1 MPRSTTLDQELNM
14 HRRSSWLLA
23 SAFLLAACSKPAD
36 RGAATPG
43 ADTTTATAAPAAAG
57 PMAILTVLYKNPKDP
72 AAFER
77 YYKATHVP
85 LVVAN
90 KDVVGFVR
98 ADLTKFISTADGKKP
113 TFYRQAELY
122 FNSMDDLKKGMASEG
137 FKKVADDLKNFA
149 TGGLTGMIATTT
161 NAHESGS
168 ADAPAAIFTVIYKT
182 PKDTAAFERYYADT
196 HLPLVT
202 ANKDE
207 IGFER
212 AELTKF
218 DSNLDGSPPSRYRQ
232 AELYFPS
239 TEALKK
245 GVATP
250 GFKKVDDDLGKFA
263 SGGLDALVGV
273 ETK

>member
-1 MPRSTTLDQELNM
+1 MP
-14 HRRSSWLLA
+14 RRSSWLLVPSFA
-23 SAFLLAACSKPAD
+23 LAFACSKGSD
-36 RGAATPG
+36 RAATPG
-43 ADTTTATAAPAAAG
+43 ADTTTTASTSAG
-57 PMAILTVLYKNPKDP
+57 PMAIVTVLYNQPKDT
-72 AAFER
+72 AAFEK
-77 YYKATHVP
+77 YYRTTHLP

-90 KDVVGFVR
+90 QSQIGFVR
-98 ADLTKFISTADGKKP
+98 ADLTRFTGTADGKKP
-113 TFYRQAELY
+113 PLYRQAELY
-122 FNSMDDLKKGMASEG
+122 FNSMEDLKKGIATEG

-149 TGGLTGMIATTT
+149 TGGLTGMIASTT
-161 NAHESGS
+161 NTHETGS
-168 ADAPAAIFTVIYKT
+168 ADTPGAIVTVIYKM

-218 DSNLDGSPPSRYRQ
+218 QSNLDGSAPSRYRQ
-232 AELYFPS
+232 AELYFSS
-239 TEALKK
+239 TDALKK
-245 GVATP
+245 GLATP
-250 GFKKVDDDLGKFA
+250 GFKKVADDLGKFA